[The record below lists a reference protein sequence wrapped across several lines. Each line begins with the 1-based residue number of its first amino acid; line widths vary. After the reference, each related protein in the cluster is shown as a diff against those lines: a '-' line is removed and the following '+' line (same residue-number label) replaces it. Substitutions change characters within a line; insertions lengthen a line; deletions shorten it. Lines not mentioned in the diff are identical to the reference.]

1 LNDSRVPPPLTSAER
16 SALQV
21 RWRAVVPLAVVLV
34 ALLSLLLVQARIE
47 QRTRVLFDDLS
58 SVADPARSSATD
70 LELGLALEVAGTRGF
85 LLTGDVGFANSYRV
99 ARERRRV
106 AEERLRGL
114 TRQISPSV
122 VDQTMRL
129 GQGLHQADVVLD
141 SLYGEQ
147 LSKSAYIAR
156 IEQQQTRFTDAV
168 TGAAA
173 LDNALERAAA
183 VQRGEIRRMQSVETV
198 VSYILV
204 LIALASGIL
213 FIRLA
218 MGFKSIAL
226 RLDERERQQSAL
238 VEVSRRLNAPIDDG
252 DAARI
257 VAGGALGA
265 TTAIGAV
272 VEIVSGDPA
281 RPKTYVATAARDGEP
296 RLADGDNRRSLT
308 ALLRDSRETVADVE
322 ATTLA
327 ERAAIH
333 PSGDGRELQGIV
345 VPLMPE
351 DRTRGALA
359 ILRPRAD
366 AHTARAETSYLRAL
380 TELATSTWH
389 RIELSQALLA
399 SEERFRQVADN
410 IRAFVWLRDPVSLR
424 FLYVNAAYETIW
436 GRPRETLYRNPTSW
450 LDGVHPDD
458 HERVVTTLEG
468 SHDAA
473 YEMEYRVR
481 RPDGA
486 IRWVWARGFPV
497 RDERGAIY
505 RTAGITEDITE
516 QKQSET
522 VRQQLIES
530 RARLMR
536 GFTHDVKNP
545 LGAADGF
552 LALLEEDVFGTLPA
566 QQRDSVARARRGIR
580 QALALIGRALDLARA
595 ESGQLDLHSEQV
607 DSRDIVRDVVEEYH
621 AQAEAKHIAM
631 ATQLPHD
638 PLMVVSDPLRIRQI
652 IGNLISNAIKYTAS
666 GGRVDVI
673 ASAQRDGD
681 APAPGDWIVVTVAD
695 TGPGI
700 APENLPTVFDEFVR
714 FDPETAGGSGVG
726 LAISQLVARALGG
739 VITVQST
746 LGAGSRFSLWLPAKT
761 ET

>member
-1 LNDSRVPPPLTSAER
+1 MHAVREMRRPGARATNREITSLDGDCSLTDSRVPPPLTSAER

-21 RWRAVVPLAVVLV
+21 RWRTLVPLAVALV
-34 ALLSLLLVQARIE
+34 ALLLLLLVQARIE

-58 SVADPARSSATD
+58 SIADPARSSVTD
-70 LELGLALEVAGTRGF
+70 LELGLALEIAGTRGF

-106 AEERLRGL
+106 AQERLRGL

-122 VDQTMRL
+122 VAQTMRL
-129 GQGLHQADVVLD
+129 TQGLHQADVVLD

-147 LSKSAYIAR
+147 LSKSAYMAR
-156 IEQQQTRFTDAV
+156 ITQQQTRFTEAA
-168 TGAAA
+168 TGAAE

-183 VQRGEIRRMQSVETV
+183 VQRGEIRRMQSVGTV

-389 RIELSQALLA
+389 RS
-399 SEERFRQVADN
+399 S
-410 IRAFVWLRDPVSLR
+410 
-424 FLYVNAAYETIW
+424 
-436 GRPRETLYRNPTSW
+436 
-450 LDGVHPDD
+450 
-458 HERVVTTLEG
+458 
-468 SHDAA
+468 
-473 YEMEYRVR
+473 
-481 RPDGA
+481 
-486 IRWVWARGFPV
+486 
-497 RDERGAIY
+497 
-505 RTAGITEDITE
+505 
-516 QKQSET
+516 
-522 VRQQLIES
+522 
-530 RARLMR
+530 
-536 GFTHDVKNP
+536 
-545 LGAADGF
+545 
-552 LALLEEDVFGTLPA
+552 
-566 QQRDSVARARRGIR
+566 
-580 QALALIGRALDLARA
+580 
-595 ESGQLDLHSEQV
+595 
-607 DSRDIVRDVVEEYH
+607 
-621 AQAEAKHIAM
+621 
-631 ATQLPHD
+631 
-638 PLMVVSDPLRIRQI
+638 
-652 IGNLISNAIKYTAS
+652 
-666 GGRVDVI
+666 
-673 ASAQRDGD
+673 
-681 APAPGDWIVVTVAD
+681 
-695 TGPGI
+695 
-700 APENLPTVFDEFVR
+700 
-714 FDPETAGGSGVG
+714 
-726 LAISQLVARALGG
+726 
-739 VITVQST
+739 
-746 LGAGSRFSLWLPAKT
+746 
-761 ET
+761 